1 MFHWYLS
8 LCLKNMHS
16 VEDTLISH
24 LYQKAE
30 ALGVLA
36 PNEMR
41 IFYYTRRSFIGNM
54 CEMMGSTNPWRW
66 VVPLPYFGRQNH
78 SLEGTEDLQYMRL
91 DRDAIRNLEA
101 LEYQVELYM
110 AGRQNDIYNYRIAY
124 GYQQSSQGSTTAS
137 QTSENVDW
145 YELSRQQYSKLP
157 KLQEGM

>member
-1 MFHWYLS
+1 M
-8 LCLKNMHS
+8 
-16 VEDTLISH
+16 
-24 LYQKAE
+24 
-30 ALGVLA
+30 
-36 PNEMR
+36 
-41 IFYYTRRSFIGNM
+41 
-54 CEMMGSTNPWRW
+54 
-66 VVPLPYFGRQNH
+66 PYFGRQNH